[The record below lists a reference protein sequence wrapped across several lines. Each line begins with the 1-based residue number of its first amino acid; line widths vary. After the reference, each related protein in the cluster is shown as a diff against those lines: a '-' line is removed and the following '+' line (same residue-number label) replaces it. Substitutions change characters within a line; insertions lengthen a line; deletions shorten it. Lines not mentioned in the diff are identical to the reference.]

1 MEANAQRCFVKR
13 KVSMH
18 GMTCRYGTKT
28 KRGKGKALI
37 FQMLMFGLL
46 EIVRNTV
53 SRLCERARFVRVS
66 VAKSDFKMLYFR
78 G

>member
-1 MEANAQRCFVKR
+1 
-13 KVSMH
+13 MH

-28 KRGKGKALI
+28 KRGEGKALI

-46 EIVRNTV
+46 EIVRNAV
-53 SRLCERARFVRVS
+53 SRLCERARFVRVG